1 MIGFNKLEISIIK
14 NFPKLKMIL
23 IMVMI
28 TRILKQILRNKYLKK
43 MNNS

>member
-1 MIGFNKLEISIIK
+1 MIGSYKLEISIIK